1 MHWRLWRNGQN
12 VGGRSVSREVF
23 LNLGVILGQVRI
35 RQLPRNQWWLGSVS
49 CSVVSDS
56 FTIPWTVACQAPL
69 SMGIFQARIL
79 EWVSMPFSRSSQPRD
94 RTQVSGTGRQILYR
108 LSHQGSPL
116 MVGEVP
122 QMASMIS
129 ILEFQVN
136 FPCWHHLVYCVTN
149 LKEKTISILFVFFFR
164 GTQENTKQEDSQYLR

>member
-1 MHWRLWRNGQN
+1 M
-12 VGGRSVSREVF
+12 
-23 LNLGVILGQVRI
+23 
-35 RQLPRNQWWLGSVS
+35 
-49 CSVVSDS
+49 
-56 FTIPWTVACQAPL
+56 IPWTVACQAPL

-79 EWVSMPFSRSSQPRD
+79 EWVSMPFSSSSQPRD
-94 RTQVSGTGRQILYR
+94 RTQVSGIGRQILYC

-136 FPCWHHLVYCVTN
+136 FPCWRHLVYCDTN

-164 GTQENTKQEDSQYLR
+164 GTQDNTSVSEVDIHAINREHRQIQDNYSFILHAI